1 MRQLKEIH
9 PDYADSVDILAV
21 GIDPSEDA
29 SDILSYKDSHG
40 FIWPMT
46 TADVE
51 MLKAYGVTRQA
62 AHMTLDA
69 SGVIVSELSTKAEK
83 EEGWRE
89 LLEALSG
96 S

>member
-9 PDYADSVDILAV
+9 PDYADEVDLLAV

-40 FIWPMT
+40 FTWPMT
-46 TADVE
+46 TADVD

-69 SGVIVSELSTKAEK
+69 SGVIVSELSTKTEK
-83 EEGWRE
+83 EDGWRA
-89 LLEALSG
+89 LLEALAG